1 MVRKLFFFGGIL
13 TFIAVGLAQAYWP
26 PILWSLVVFVPI
38 FLLGI
43 YDVTQHEHTIL
54 RNYPVIGHA
63 RYLLESVR
71 PEIQQ
76 YFIES
81 HTVGAPFSREER
93 SVVYQRA
100 KSELD
105 TVPFGTQHDVYEVG
119 FEWVNHSMRAT
130 HASKDQPRVMIGGPD
145 CKQPYSA
152 STLNVSAMSF
162 GSLSPTAVLAL
173 NSGAQLG
180 GFSHNTGEGG
190 LSPYHLKNGGD
201 LVWQIGTGYFGCR
214 TLEGEFNPEMFKENA
229 AQPSVKM
236 IEIKLSQGAKPGHG
250 GILPGAKVNAE
261 IAKIRGVEIGKD
273 VISPPS
279 HHAFSTPMEFCA
291 FIGRLR
297 ELSGGKPVGFKL
309 CVGRPSEFLA
319 ICKAMIETGI
329 KPDFIT
335 VDGKEGGT
343 GAAPLEF
350 SNSVGMP
357 MREGLRFVHNALV
370 GSGLRKDIK
379 IIASGKVVNGF
390 DMVRAFALGADAC
403 NSARGM
409 MLALGCIQALRCN
422 SNVCPTGVATQ
433 DASLYGGI
441 VVPDKAERVKRF
453 HRATVQSF
461 LELAA
466 AAGVKD
472 PQNIDPSYVMRR
484 IDLTTIRTYEDLY
497 PTIES
502 GALVSGSAPDWIKRD
517 WDRATHLNF

>member
-201 LVWQIGTGYFGCR
+201 LV
-214 TLEGEFNPEMFKENA
+214 
-229 AQPSVKM
+229 
-236 IEIKLSQGAKPGHG
+236 
-250 GILPGAKVNAE
+250 
-261 IAKIRGVEIGKD
+261 
-273 VISPPS
+273 
-279 HHAFSTPMEFCA
+279 
-291 FIGRLR
+291 
-297 ELSGGKPVGFKL
+297 
-309 CVGRPSEFLA
+309 
-319 ICKAMIETGI
+319 
-329 KPDFIT
+329 
-335 VDGKEGGT
+335 
-343 GAAPLEF
+343 
-350 SNSVGMP
+350 
-357 MREGLRFVHNALV
+357 
-370 GSGLRKDIK
+370 
-379 IIASGKVVNGF
+379 
-390 DMVRAFALGADAC
+390 
-403 NSARGM
+403 
-409 MLALGCIQALRCN
+409 
-422 SNVCPTGVATQ
+422 
-433 DASLYGGI
+433 
-441 VVPDKAERVKRF
+441 
-453 HRATVQSF
+453 
-461 LELAA
+461 
-466 AAGVKD
+466 
-472 PQNIDPSYVMRR
+472 
-484 IDLTTIRTYEDLY
+484 
-497 PTIES
+497 
-502 GALVSGSAPDWIKRD
+502 
-517 WDRATHLNF
+517 